1 MTDRPSPLSDLDL
14 HAYVDDRL
22 DGDRRAEVEALLA
35 GDPDSRSRVEDYKAQ
50 TEALHDLFDGVLD
63 EQVPAVLVESAT
75 AALAGAPRRS
85 RRSLIASLAAA
96 IALFLVGGGIGWFA
110 HDLVVRDG
118 PGPAIV
124 APVKVAEWALTAH
137 VLYTPEVL
145 HPVEVVAAEEA
156 HLVAWLTKRLG
167 GKVRAPRLGEI
178 GYSLVG
184 GRLLPSPGGPAAQFM
199 YQDAEGGRLTL
210 YVSSGRSGNLETAF
224 RYVEEGPVGAFYWID
239 GAFGY
244 ALVGEIEK
252 NDLLR
257 GARLV
262 YNQLTP

>member
-96 IALFLVGGGIGWFA
+96 IALFLVGG
-110 HDLVVRDG
+110 
-118 PGPAIV
+118 
-124 APVKVAEWALTAH
+124 
-137 VLYTPEVL
+137 
-145 HPVEVVAAEEA
+145 
-156 HLVAWLTKRLG
+156 
-167 GKVRAPRLGEI
+167 EI

>member
-1 MTDRPSPLSDLDL
+1 M
-14 HAYVDDRL
+14 
-22 DGDRRAEVEALLA
+22 AL
-35 GDPDSRSRVEDYKAQ
+35 
-50 TEALHDLFDGVLD
+50 
-63 EQVPAVLVESAT
+63 
-75 AALAGAPRRS
+75 
-85 RRSLIASLAAA
+85 
-96 IALFLVGGGIGWFA
+96 FA

-137 VLYTPEVL
+137 VLYTPEVR
-145 HPVEVVAAEEA
+145 HPVEGVAAEEA

-210 YVSSGRSGNLETAF
+210 YVSSGRSGNRETAF

-239 GAFGY
+239 GAFAGFR
-244 ALVGEIEK
+244 LKNIVTVGIGCVPLQVEPPGIET
-252 NDLLR
+252 R
-257 GARLV
+257 VVTAR
-262 YNQLTP
+262 P